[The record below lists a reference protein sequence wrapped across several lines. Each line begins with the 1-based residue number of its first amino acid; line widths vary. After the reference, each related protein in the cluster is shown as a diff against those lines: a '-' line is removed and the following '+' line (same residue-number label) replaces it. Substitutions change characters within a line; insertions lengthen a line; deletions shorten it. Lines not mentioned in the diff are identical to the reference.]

1 MSNYWQFCMHIL
13 FSHKCYK
20 FCSSHPSQFQNSHN
34 GNILVLKPRTH
45 SLFLNNLRYL
55 DNMQAHNMMFPH
67 MRDFQL
73 LNVSSR
79 NYNSMNY
86 HFSLPLK
93 EASSRVPY
101 LDIKKGTKTLKSL
114 TISSFKKKEAYLHKQ
129 NEIQNSLHNFLHSH
143 ITASC

>member
-1 MSNYWQFCMHIL
+1 METFWYSN
-13 FSHKCYK
+13 
-20 FCSSHPSQFQNSHN
+20 
-34 GNILVLKPRTH
+34 PRTH

-79 NYNSMNY
+79 NFNSMNY

-93 EASSRVPY
+93 EASSRVSY

-114 TISSFKKKEAYLHKQ
+114 TISSCKKKRHTCINRIKYKTHYIIFSILILLHHAEVQ
-129 NEIQNSLHNFLHSH
+129 SLPSPLHSDTLH
-143 ITASC
+143 CHAMAEQISHTSYT